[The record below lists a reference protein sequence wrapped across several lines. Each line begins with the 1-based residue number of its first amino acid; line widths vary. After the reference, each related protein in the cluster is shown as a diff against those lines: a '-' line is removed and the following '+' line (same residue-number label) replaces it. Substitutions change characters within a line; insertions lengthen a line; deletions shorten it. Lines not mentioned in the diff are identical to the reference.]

1 LQTLQKKTNWVHS
14 LGEVGGELVE
24 DEDFLVE
31 GPGEALVGQPHQFR
45 LVLRKADAL
54 VQLVGGDDV
63 GARGAPLATQE
74 RVQPLGQLSAGHDVH
89 VRDEHVLCLAIATR
103 QVAHVVLRV
112 GQLDAPARRL
122 GAPVAHQQT
131 QRRLRLAAVETLF
144 LHAPGHAT
152 LSRETRMVFRH
163 RHVEAHLQGLLNFV
177 FTLKMENF
185 LTSLRATKCEFH
197 CLVDN
202 LGKLVESC
210 ISSIKVLM
218 S

>member
-1 LQTLQKKTNWVHS
+1 VRFLFASFSLCLLEKHFAKSPLQNKNNWFSS

-31 GPGEALVGQPHQFR
+31 GSGEALVGQPHQFR

-74 RVQPLGQLSAGHDVH
+74 RVQPLGQLSARHDVH
-89 VRDEHVLCLAIATR
+89 VRHEHVLRLAVAAR

-122 GAPVAHQQT
+122 RPPVAHQQT

-144 LHAPGHAT
+144 LHAAGHAA
-152 LSRETRMVFRH
+152 LASETRVVFRH
-163 RHVEAHLQGLLNFV
+163 RHVEAHLKN
-177 FTLKMENF
+177 
-185 LTSLRATKCEFH
+185 
-197 CLVDN
+197 
-202 LGKLVESC
+202 
-210 ISSIKVLM
+210 
-218 S
+218 